1 MSITASG
8 RPIRRAAVITIGCR
22 LNQAESDILRG
33 RLRHAG
39 WLLANNP
46 AESEVCYIN
55 TCTVTAAAD
64 RSSLQMIHRICRREP
79 KPQVVVLGCLA
90 ERVPEK
96 LRSLP
101 GVDEVWS
108 QRQKQNEL
116 AGFHPFP
123 ARSRALLKVQDGC
136 DRKCS
141 YCVVA
146 GLRGQPLSIESQEI
160 LARLDQLLD
169 EGFCEIVL
177 TGLNLGL
184 YRDSS
189 GADLAGL
196 LRTVCKHLDKR
207 RSPARIRLGSLEP
220 DTMTEELIHTCG
232 EPRIAPHFHLA
243 LQSGDDRV
251 LAAAGRRYRCEHVRK
266 LVKSLYKVRPD
277 ANLGLDVIAGLP
289 QEDDAAFARTVEFL
303 QELAPGYLHVFSFS
317 PRPGTPAALRN
328 DIAPAGEKKERV
340 RLLRQISAEFRKAYQ
355 ARFIGK
361 IRSAVVESRT
371 SALSDNYLKLTLT
384 GFCAERKSLIE
395 VLLCAEQGRLIGRQ
409 AKPDTSH
416 KEVA

>member
-1 MSITASG
+1 MPITAPS

-22 LNQAESDILRG
+22 LNQAESDMLRG

-39 WLLANNP
+39 WLLADNP

-64 RSSLQMIHRICRREP
+64 RSSLQMIHRVCRLEP
-79 KPQVVVLGCLA
+79 KPRVIVLGCLA

-108 QRQKQNEL
+108 QQQKRNEL

-136 DRKCS
+136 DRRCS

-146 GLRGQPLSIESQEI
+146 GLRGQPLSVESQEI
-160 LARLDQLLD
+160 LSRLDQLLD

-184 YRDSS
+184 YRDSF
-189 GADLAGL
+189 GTNLAGL
-196 LRTVCKHLDKR
+196 LRIICNHLNR
-207 RSPARIRLGSLEP
+207 RKSPARIRLGSLEP
-220 DTMTEELIHTCG
+220 DTVTEDLIQACA

-243 LQSGDDRV
+243 LQSGDDHV
-251 LAAAGRRYRCEHVRK
+251 LAAAGRRYRREQVRK
-266 LVKSLYKVRPD
+266 LVKSLYAVRPD
-277 ANLGLDVIAGLP
+277 ANLGLDVIVGLP
-289 QEDDAAFARTVEFL
+289 QEDDTAFARTVEFL
-303 QELAPGYLHVFSFS
+303 QELTPGYLHVFAFS
-317 PRPGTPAALRN
+317 PRPGTPAAQRN

-340 RLLRQISAEFRKAYQ
+340 HLLRQMSTEFRKAYQ
-355 ARFIGK
+355 ARFLGK
-361 IRSAVVESRT
+361 VRSAVVESRT
-371 SALSDNYLKLTLT
+371 SALSDNYLKLSLV
-384 GFCAERKSLIE
+384 GFCAERKSLVE
-395 VLLCAEQGRLIGRQ
+395 VLLCEEQGRLTGRQ